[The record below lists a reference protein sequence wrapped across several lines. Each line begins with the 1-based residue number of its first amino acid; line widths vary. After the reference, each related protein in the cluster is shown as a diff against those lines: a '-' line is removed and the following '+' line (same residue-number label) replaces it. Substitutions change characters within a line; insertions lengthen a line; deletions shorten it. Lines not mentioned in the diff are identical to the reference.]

1 MQIVETIKI
10 LFEIAIDNY
19 DKMLNLS
26 ALIIRN
32 CSFLPKIIRFS
43 PKLFASAPNYSFLPM
58 HTIFYDGAVSPWTLI
73 HLGPQPCIGY
83 LNFGLFSMFS
93 KGVPF
98 RPTILFL
105 YEPILGITLFKNYM
119 LRPRIKRGRECMTR
133 PWLAVLNTLPTL
145 SCVLFK
151 LKLIVKA

>member
-26 ALIIRN
+26 AIIIRN

-43 PKLFASAPNYSFLPM
+43 PKLFASAQNYSFLPI
-58 HTIFYDGAVSPWTLI
+58 HTTFYDGAVSSWTLI

-105 YEPILGITLFKNYM
+105 CEPQKFVANSRNYSFQK
-119 LRPRIKRGRECMTR
+119 LHVKTADETR
-133 PWLAVLNTLPTL
+133 TRVHDAALV
-145 SCVLFK
+145 SCS
-151 LKLIVKA
+151 